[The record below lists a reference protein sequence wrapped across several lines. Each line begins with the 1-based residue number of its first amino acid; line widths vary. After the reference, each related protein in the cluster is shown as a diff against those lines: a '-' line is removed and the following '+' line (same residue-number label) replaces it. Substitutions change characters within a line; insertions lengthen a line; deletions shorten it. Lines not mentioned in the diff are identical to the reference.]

1 MVCDSFEVDNGPG
14 NSSNDPKTRIP
25 NVAAEITRGS
35 RLSLEWDEMCA
46 RYVIPLRKFKL
57 EEKLGFATKLNKM
70 NIHRLH
76 AALNAIVKSIE
87 DNKVNQYVKNG

>member
-35 RLSLEWDEMCA
+35 RLSLEWDDMFG
-46 RYVIPLRKFKL
+46 RYVVSLSKFRL
-57 EEKLGFATKLNKM
+57 EEQLCLQQN
-70 NIHRLH
+70 
-76 AALNAIVKSIE
+76 
-87 DNKVNQYVKNG
+87 